1 MAYEMRAGSGS
12 AFKNDKKTE
21 DWHPAYRGKVML
33 PDGSVHWMDVSPK
46 KTAAGEPWVSV
57 KIGNPVQ
64 PMNGGGGGGGHSP
77 APFPLQPQPK
87 AVVRAVV
94 PDLDDD
100 IPF

>member
-1 MAYEMRAGSGS
+1 MAYEMRPGSGS

-33 PDGSVHWMDVSPK
+33 PDGSVHWLDITPK
-46 KTAAGEPWVSV
+46 KTAAGETWVSV

-64 PMNGGGGGGGHSP
+64 PQGGGHSP
-77 APFPLQPQPK
+77 APYPSQPQPK
-87 AVVRAVV
+87 VDVRAMV
-94 PDLDDD
+94 PDNDDD

>member
-21 DWHPAYRGKVML
+21 DWHPAYKGKVML
-33 PDGSVHWMDVSPK
+33 PDGSVHWLDVNPK
-46 KTAAGEPWVSV
+46 KTKAGETWIAV

-64 PMNGGGGGGGHSP
+64 QQSGGMVLDDHNKAKANGFQP
-77 APFPLQPQPK
+77 AGF
-87 AVVRAVV
+87 
-94 PDLDDD
+94 DDD

>member
-21 DWHPAYRGKVML
+21 DWHPAYKGKIML
-33 PDGSVHWMDVSPK
+33 PDGSVHWLDVSPK
-46 KTAAGEPWVSV
+46 KTSAGATWLAI

-64 PMNGGGGGGGHSP
+64 QQAGGGMVLDDHNKAKANGYMPP
-77 APFPLQPQPK
+77 A
-87 AVVRAVV
+87 VE
-94 PDLDDD
+94 LDDD